1 MRPPC
6 NFNVYITIEAAT
18 IIGLTF
24 FAATSIIVK
33 SIMAK
38 RKKSSNA
45 AKSVTPLPHPPAIKA
60 ALDSKKVADASGP
73 LQGES
78 STSTLPPVIEEI
90 DHRPDNSPY
99 ASTPCT
105 VPFAS
110 PMTVPKDILIKSPK
124 LHAAFED
131 KLPELPDIPEDIGH
145 VLVHYLHT
153 GTYESLKPKE
163 PFIPSKQIVELKTSI
178 KAYAAARAYD
188 LPELMRLTQQQ
199 IEKHGEGLPLPSLLE
214 ITRDSFPTLSEHD
227 DWFIYYLKSRIRPHL
242 EDPKSIL
249 GSDLLDRISGIL
261 SPHKVLLRTVL
272 EMFCERIVPLPKAI
286 ANMAHAESARPNS
299 PPPPSAS
306 SVALVQTRSKAMTKE
321 DSLPLKKQATPW
333 PSPDPELASVT
344 SGSKDG
350 ISEPAAESV
359 PEHKAV
365 ELNTEREVAPPASVV
380 AVAPTTAFRIEAEP
394 VLNHDDVFK
403 PTVMPT
409 NRERKDSGKLLDMAP
424 EWGLGPVIKDIEPV
438 PEPETPERERPGKR
452 ILREVDSGFWEFSPS
467 EPEPLPE
474 RPSSVVEIFPE
485 LEPLKEVVTPPEPKK
500 EEEPEIAAP
509 DAPEPKKDDEF
520 VDKRDFATPHDNDTQ
535 DQDKIVETDEE
546 QTKAT
551 EHVQVPAPAPIAASA
566 STTDAVNKAEEL
578 VDSTLDKV
586 ADKAELVG
594 SEIMSDTAK
603 VEPNHG
609 DPQSGTKLTAH
620 QPETSD
626 AQPNSDAE
634 VQPEPQAETKAEPQL
649 LSDTPQSADSADA
662 KKAEPAVEPK
672 QEPAREPEVPAAESH
687 AALDTGVDTD
697 ANPAVPVPEPAPQ
710 QEGTKTVTEPNLIQD
725 LGSAARSK
733 SWKRK
738 LSLRYPV
745 LFGRGM

>member
-18 IIGLTF
+18 LIGLTF

-45 AKSVTPLPHPPAIKA
+45 AKSVTPLPHPPALKA

-78 STSTLPPVIEEI
+78 SISTLPPVIEEI
-90 DHRPDNSPY
+90 DLRPDNSPY

-188 LPELMRLTQQQ
+188 LPELMRLAQQQ

-227 DWFIYYLKSRIRPHL
+227 DWFIDYLKSRIRPHL

-286 ANMAHAESARPNS
+286 ANMAHAESARPNA
-299 PPPPSAS
+299 PPPPPAS

-321 DSLPLKKQATPW
+321 DSLPLKKQAAPW

-394 VLNHDDVFK
+394 VLNHDDVFN
-403 PTVMPT
+403 PTVMPI

-474 RPSSVVEIFPE
+474 RPPSVVEIFPE
-485 LEPLKEVVTPPEPKK
+485 LEPLKEVITPPEPKK
-500 EEEPEIAAP
+500 EQEPEVAAA

-520 VDKRDFATPHDNDTQ
+520 FDKRDFAASHDNDTK
-535 DQDKIVETDEE
+535 DQDKMVEMDHA
-546 QTKAT
+546 QD
-551 EHVQVPAPAPIAASA
+551 PAPAPIAASG

-578 VDSTLDKV
+578 VVSALDKV

-603 VEPNHG
+603 
-609 DPQSGTKLTAH
+609 
-620 QPETSD
+620 PETSD
-626 AQPNSDAE
+626 AKPNSDAE
-634 VQPEPQAETKAEPQL
+634 VQPEPQAEIKAEPQL
-649 LSDTPQSADSADA
+649 LSDTPQSADSADS

-672 QEPAREPEVPAAESH
+672 QEPAREPEVSAAESH
-687 AALDTGVDTD
+687 AALDTGVDTN
-697 ANPAVPVPEPAPQ
+697 AKPAVPVPEPAPK
-710 QEGTKTVTEPNLIQD
+710 QEGTRTVTEPNLIQD